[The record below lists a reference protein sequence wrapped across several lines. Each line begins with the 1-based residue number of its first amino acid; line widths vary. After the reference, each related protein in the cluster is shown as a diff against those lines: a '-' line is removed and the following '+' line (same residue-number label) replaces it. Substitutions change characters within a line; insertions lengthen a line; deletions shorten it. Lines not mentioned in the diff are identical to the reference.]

1 MFDISSAMPTK
12 SDKRRN
18 SSVAFSYLFDS
29 NQYVLMGR
37 SVLGQMSPHPDIKR
51 QVRLSLAALF
61 QQYNLLIYCEL
72 YEIHHSRFL
81 FDNYPNAS
89 DGQRVRSLLLR

>member
-1 MFDISSAMPTK
+1 MINFSLNTCWRLIPTK

-51 QVRLSLAALF
+51 QVRLSLAAF
-61 QQYNLLIYCEL
+61 FFNNITC
-72 YEIHHSRFL
+72 
-81 FDNYPNAS
+81 
-89 DGQRVRSLLLR
+89 

>member
-1 MFDISSAMPTK
+1 
-12 SDKRRN
+12 
-18 SSVAFSYLFDS
+18 LFDS

-37 SVLGQMSPHPDIKR
+37 SVLGQMSPHP
-51 QVRLSLAALF
+51 VFLF

>member
-1 MFDISSAMPTK
+1 MINFSLNICWRLIPTK

-51 QVRLSLAALF
+51 QVRLF
-61 QQYNLLIYCEL
+61 TC
-72 YEIHHSRFL
+72 RF
-81 FDNYPNAS
+81 FFNNITC
-89 DGQRVRSLLLR
+89 